1 MPFLRLEILSSI
13 PLDIEPIRE
22 EKINKPAIV
31 ISNIKSRKPQPSS
44 PVTVP
49 ASSTL
54 IKLCQIPS
62 TKSKGSFSIGLAL
75 SPKIK
80 RKNPAI
86 ITNKKV
92 TNANQEI
99 IAIGPFERVL
109 SKLYLNFSLK
119 LAFVI
124 II

>member
-1 MPFLRLEILSSI
+1 MKR
-13 PLDIEPIRE
+13 R
-22 EKINKPAIV
+22 NA
-31 ISNIKSRKPQPSS
+31 QPSS

-54 IKLCQIPS
+54 IRLCQIPS
-62 TKSKGSFSIGLAL
+62 TKPSGSFNSGSAL
-75 SPKIK
+75 RPVIK
-80 RKNPAI
+80 RINPAKM
-86 ITNKKV
+86 TNKKV

>member
-1 MPFLRLEILSSI
+1 MKR
-13 PLDIEPIRE
+13 
-22 EKINKPAIV
+22 
-31 ISNIKSRKPQPSS
+31 RKAQPSS

-54 IKLCQIPS
+54 IRLCQIPS
-62 TKSKGSFSIGLAL
+62 IKSKGSFSIGFAL

-80 RKNPAI
+80 RKKPAI
-86 ITNKKV
+86 ITNRKV

-99 IAIGPFERVL
+99 MAIGPFERVL